1 MNHTFILSYA
11 SPVPTFSITFI
22 GSDDYRDGSIPVT
35 FEALTTTA
43 TVPVTIFDDEV
54 AECPEEFFLDLE
66 IPEAAAAIGAIKG
79 SADSATVSIIDNEGE
94 YCSNAVALKT
104 TRTL

>member
-1 MNHTFILSYA
+1 MK
-11 SPVPTFSITFI
+11 
-22 GSDDYRDGSIPVT
+22 
-35 FEALTTTA
+35 TA
-43 TVPVTIFDDEV
+43 TVTATIFDDEV

-79 SADSATVSIIDNEGE
+79 SADSATVSIKDNEGE
-94 YCSNAVALKT
+94 CCSDAVALKT